1 MISNTNFVS
10 VVEQQ
15 TSVRWKIFFVIMSLV
30 SLNYLD
36 RASISVAM
44 PLISTEFHLSP
55 ALQGLIMSLFF
66 WSYALMQ
73 IPGGLLVDRYKPRV
87 VIATATVAWGICQTL
102 VAVCTNTTGLILTR
116 LGLGLAE
123 APLNPSS
130 GKLNGIWLTPHERCR
145 GAALLDGGAPL
156 GAAFG
161 ALIVA
166 TLIGWTGS
174 WRLAFVMTG
183 IVTIL
188 AGLFAWYF
196 IRNNPRDHRG
206 VSQAEAEYIELAN
219 QPDVD
224 IEAHLPVT
232 RPIELLKHRTPW
244 LMFLG
249 YMFSNVVFFGL
260 LTWMPNYLSKEHG
273 FDIRQMGSASFIIF
287 MTGFA
292 GDLVGGW
299 SADKLLSSG
308 VSPNKVMRTLLG
320 FASAVTTIAIFSV
333 AYATGPVLTV
343 VLLSITLFFQRWTG
357 LYWSMPAMLTTRR
370 RSGLLGAV
378 MNLGGQVGGVV
389 VPLAV
394 GLIVQFTGSYFLA
407 LMVFTAAGAGLFL
420 CSVSIN
426 YEKKVML

>member
-1 MISNTNFVS
+1 MATTNHIA
-10 VVEQQ
+10 VVEAQ
-15 TSVRWKIFFVIMSLV
+15 TAVRWKIFFVILSLV

-44 PLISTEFHLSP
+44 PLIATEFHLSP
-55 ALQGLIMSLFF
+55 ALQGLIMSMFF

-73 IPGGLLVDRYKPRV
+73 IPGGMLADRYKPRV
-87 VIATATVAWGICQTL
+87 VIATATVIWGVCQTL
-102 VAVCTNTTGLILTR
+102 VAACTNTAGLILTR

-130 GKLNGIWLTPHERCR
+130 GKLNGIWLTPNERGR

-156 GAAFG
+156 GAAIG
-161 ALIVA
+161 SLIIA

-174 WRLAFVMTG
+174 WRLAFVVTG
-183 IVTIL
+183 VVTIL
-188 AGLFAWYF
+188 AGLFAWRF
-196 IRNNPRDHRG
+196 IRNSPRDHGG

-219 QPDVD
+219 QSD
-224 IEAHLPVT
+224 IDDEANLP
-232 RPIELLKHRTPW
+232 PAQAINLLKHRTPW

-260 LTWMPNYLSKEHG
+260 LTWMPNYLSKVHG
-273 FDIRQMGSASFIIF
+273 FDIRQMGGASFVIF

-292 GDLVGGW
+292 GDLFGGW
-299 SADKLLSSG
+299 SADKLMSSG
-308 VSPNKVMRTLLG
+308 MAPNKVMRTLLG
-320 FASAVTTIAIFSV
+320 VASAVTTVAIFSV
-333 AYATGPVLTV
+333 AFTTGPVVTV

-370 RSGLLGAV
+370 RSGLLGSV

-389 VPLAV
+389 VPLAI
-394 GLIVQFTGSYFLA
+394 GLIVQLTGSYFIA
-407 LMVFTAAGAGLFL
+407 LMVFTGAGIGLFI

-426 YEKKVML
+426 YEKKVMV